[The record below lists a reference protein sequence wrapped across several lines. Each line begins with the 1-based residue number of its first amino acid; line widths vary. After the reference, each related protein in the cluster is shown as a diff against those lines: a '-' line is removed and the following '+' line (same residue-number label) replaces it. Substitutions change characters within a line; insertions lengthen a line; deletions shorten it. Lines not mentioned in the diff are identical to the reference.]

1 MTALLSAVPDMK
13 AGLALLRADMQ
24 AQRGTAAGKSSWKTA
39 APGVS
44 VLVHQDLLRAQRAEQ
59 PRRQWDVL

>member
-1 MTALLSAVPDMK
+1 MK